1 MLTTIGAWLAPA
13 IGEPADKKRVV
24 AVNTPQRSVTDG
36 FEVKGLAQSL
46 VRLADAGV
54 VPSAAAALELSVDEV
69 GLALRKAIVD
79 EIAEFSASANPE
91 ILPELARHSAEHVR
105 EIIRLLRGEAVGTFA
120 FVRDHARRR
129 AEQHFPIEASL
140 HAYRCG
146 HRVLSRWLRDAAT
159 AVTAANNEPVAAAV
173 ADFSIEYTNSIS
185 AICAAEY
192 VAHVRSLA
200 EAEGDLRSELLSI
213 LVSGYDESDGR
224 VARLL
229 KRAGYLEQRQTYCI
243 VVVQSADPLEME
255 NPARAQRIVD
265 AVVGSVTDKSIRV
278 LVGRRNNVVTAVF
291 SATRRMSGWT
301 APQAL
306 LAGRLH
312 ASLLVLG
319 PAVLIGISTDHP
331 STSFIPRAVR
341 EAMLA
346 LDFATVGDRVV
357 LYSQLPIR
365 RLLLH
370 RAADYVQ
377 PALPAWAAD
386 LASADAKA
394 GGDLVKTLRAL
405 ADADMNVQRAA
416 RALDVHANTL
426 YARIKRIHDLT
437 GLDSQRYHDLTEL
450 LLAADCRASGS

>member
-1 MLTTIGAWLAPA
+1 
-13 IGEPADKKRVV
+13 
-24 AVNTPQRSVTDG
+24 VTDA
-36 FEVKGLAQSL
+36 FEAKGLAQSL
-46 VRLADAGV
+46 IRLADVGV
-54 VPSAAAALELSVDEV
+54 VPRAAAALERSMDEV

-91 ILPELARHSAEHVR
+91 ILPELARHSADHVR
-105 EIIRLLRGEAVGTFA
+105 EIVRLSRGEAIGNFD
-120 FVRDHARRR
+120 FVREHARRR
-129 AEQHFPIEASL
+129 AEQRFPIEATL

-146 HRVLSRWLRDAAT
+146 HRVLSRWLRDAAA
-159 AVTAANNEPVAAAV
+159 AVTETKEPVAAAV

-213 LVSGYDESDGR
+213 LMSGYDESDGR

-229 KRAGYLEQRQTYCI
+229 KRAGYLEQRQTYCV
-243 VVVQSADPLEME
+243 VVVQSTDPLEME
-255 NPARAQRIVD
+255 SPARAQRIVD
-265 AVVGSVTDKSIRV
+265 AIAGSVTDKSIRM

-312 ASLLVLG
+312 AALSVLG
-319 PAVLIGISTDHP
+319 PVVLIGISTDHP
-331 STSFIPRAVR
+331 STSFIPRAAR

-346 LDFATVGDRVV
+346 LDFATVADRVV

-377 PALPAWAAD
+377 PTLPAWAAD
-386 LASADAKA
+386 LANADAKS

-416 RALDVHANTL
+416 RALGVHANTL
-426 YARIKRIHDLT
+426 YARIKRIRELT

-450 LLAADCRASGS
+450 LLASDCRASGS

>member
-1 MLTTIGAWLAPA
+1 
-13 IGEPADKKRVV
+13 
-24 AVNTPQRSVTDG
+24 VTDA
-36 FEVKGLAQSL
+36 FEAKGLAQSL
-46 VRLADAGV
+46 VRLADVGV
-54 VPSAAAALELSVDEV
+54 VPCAAAALEQSVDEV

-91 ILPELARHSAEHVR
+91 ILPELARHSAEHVS
-105 EIIRLLRGEAVGTFA
+105 EIVRLLRGEAVGNFA
-120 FVRDHARRR
+120 FVREHARRR
-129 AEQHFPIEASL
+129 AEQRFPIEATL

-146 HRVLSRWLRDAAT
+146 HRVLSRWLREAAIAAT
-159 AVTAANNEPVAAAV
+159 ASTNEPVAAAV

-229 KRAGYLEQRQTYCI
+229 KRAGYLEQRQTYCV
-243 VVVQSADPLEME
+243 VVVQSTDPLEME
-255 NPARAQRIVD
+255 NPARTQRIVD
-265 AVVGSVTDKSIRV
+265 AIVGSVTDKSIRV
-278 LVGRRNNVVTAVF
+278 LVGRRNNVVMAVF

-312 ASLLVLG
+312 SALLVLG
-319 PAVLIGISTDHP
+319 PAVLVGISTDHP

-341 EAMLA
+341 EALLA
-346 LDFATVGDRVV
+346 LDFATVADRVV
-357 LYSQLPIR
+357 LHSQLPIR

-370 RAADYVQ
+370 RAADSVQ
-377 PALPAWAAD
+377 TTLPAWAAD
-386 LASADAKA
+386 LASADVKA
-394 GGDLVKTLRAL
+394 GGDLVRTLRAL

-426 YARIKRIHDLT
+426 YARLKRIREVT
-437 GLDSQRYHDLTEL
+437 GLDGQRFHDLTEL
-450 LLAADCRASGS
+450 LLAADCATASSGPSAG

>member
-1 MLTTIGAWLAPA
+1 
-13 IGEPADKKRVV
+13 
-24 AVNTPQRSVTDG
+24 VTDA
-36 FEVKGLAQSL
+36 FEAKGLTQSL
-46 VRLADAGV
+46 ARLAEVGV
-54 VPSAAAALELSVDEV
+54 VPRAAAQLERSVGAVEP
-69 GLALRKAIVD
+69 ALRKGIVD
-79 EIAEFSASANPE
+79 EIPEFSASANPE

-105 EIIRLLRGEAVGTFA
+105 EIIRLVHGGAVGTFD
-120 FVRDHARRR
+120 FVREHARRR
-129 AEQHFPIEASL
+129 AEQHFPIEATL

-159 AVTAANNEPVAAAV
+159 AVTTNHEPVIAAV
-173 ADFSIEYTNSIS
+173 ADFSIEYTNCIS

-200 EAEGDLRSELLSI
+200 EAEGDLRSELLGI

-229 KRAGYLEQRQTYCI
+229 KRAGYLEQRQTYCV
-243 VVVQSADPLEME
+243 VVVQSTDPLEME
-255 NPARAQRIVD
+255 NPARTQRIVD
-265 AVVGSVTDKSIRV
+265 AIVDGVADKSIRV
-278 LVGRRNNVVTAVF
+278 LIGRRNNVVTAVF

-312 ASLLVLG
+312 AALLTLG

-346 LDFATVGDRVV
+346 LDFASVADRVV

-377 PALPAWAAD
+377 PALPGWAAE
-386 LASADAKA
+386 LATADANS

-405 ADADMNVQRAA
+405 ADADMNVQQAA

-426 YARIKRIHDLT
+426 YSRIRRIRELT
-437 GLDSQRYHDLTEL
+437 GLDCQRFHDLTEL
-450 LLAADCRASGS
+450 LLAADCRPPVG

>member
-1 MLTTIGAWLAPA
+1 MT
-13 IGEPADKKRVV
+13 
-24 AVNTPQRSVTDG
+24 VNTPQRLLRGPPEAKALV
-36 FEVKGLAQSL
+36 QSL
-46 VRLADAGV
+46 VRLAEAGV
-54 VPSAAAALELSVDEV
+54 APRASAALTQTVDSVA
-69 GLALRKAIVD
+69 LALRKAIVD
-79 EIAEFSASANPE
+79 EIPEFSASANPE
-91 ILPELARHSAEHVR
+91 ILPEVERHGAEHVR
-105 EIIRLLRGEAVGTFA
+105 EIVRLVGGGEVGGFE
-120 FVRDHARRR
+120 FVRVHARRR
-129 AEQHFPIEASL
+129 AEQRFPIEASL

-146 HRVLSRWLRDAAT
+146 HRVLSRWLREAAT
-159 AVTAANNEPVAAAV
+159 AETASGNEHVVAAV
-173 ADFSIEYTNSIS
+173 ADFSIEYTNYIS

-192 VAHVRSLA
+192 VARARSLA
-200 EAEGDLRSELLSI
+200 EAEGDLRSELLGI

-229 KRAGYLEQRQTYCI
+229 KRAGYLEQRQTYC
-243 VVVQSADPLEME
+243 VVAVQSTDPLEME

-265 AVVGSVTDKSIRV
+265 AVVAAVTDKSIRA
-278 LVGRRNNVVTAVF
+278 LIGTRNNVVTAVF

-312 ASLLVLG
+312 AALSVLG
-319 PAVLIGISTDHP
+319 TAVLVGISTDQP

-346 LDFATVGDRVV
+346 LDFATVVDRVV

-377 PALPAWAAD
+377 PALPGWAAD
-386 LASADAKA
+386 LADADAKC

-405 ADADMNVQRAA
+405 ADADMNVQQAA

-426 YARIKRIHDLT
+426 YSRIKRIRELT
-437 GLDSQRYHDLTEL
+437 GLDCQRFHDLTEL
-450 LLAADCRASGS
+450 LLAADCRPTVS